1 MSRASHDHE
10 HARGHEHAH
19 DRSHA
24 CGHDHGDH
32 GQGHDQ
38 SHCHDHH
45 GHDHDHCGD
54 GHHSHDHHH
63 HGDHHHHHGH
73 HRPRPVRPGILL
85 AAFGVALPDARAG
98 YEALDR
104 EVRQRFPGVP
114 VRWAYTAHKIR
125 RKLAARGFENDSVA
139 VALSRLHDE
148 GVTHLAVQSLHTVPG
163 VEYHWT
169 LDQARV
175 FHHPRKGFLDVA
187 VGGPLL
193 MAGAD
198 LEAAA
203 AALGG
208 YPPPERGP
216 GDALVLVGHGTYHE
230 GHRRYLEFE
239 ALLRR
244 NDPLVFMGTLMGE
257 PGCAAVIRRVLAA
270 GARRVWLLPF
280 MSAPG
285 HHVRV
290 DIAGDGPH
298 SWKSHMAAAG
308 LDARVCMTGTMEHG
322 PCRALW
328 LEHLE
333 GAWRTVAPQSAAREV

>member
-1 MSRASHDHE
+1 MSRADHEQKHPSSHDHRPE
-10 HARGHEHAH
+10 RCPDPQHAPHEH
-19 DRSHA
+19 
-24 CGHDHGDH
+24 CGHDHGAHAPGHEHDQDH
-32 GQGHDQ
+32 GHDHPHHHDGGHF
-38 SHCHDHH
+38 HAHEHCCHDHH
-45 GHDHDHCGD
+45 GHG
-54 GHHSHDHHH
+54 
-63 HGDHHHHHGH
+63 GH
-73 HRPRPVRPGILL
+73 HRPRPARPGILL

-98 YEALDR
+98 YEAMER
-104 EVRQRFPGVP
+104 EVRGRFPDVP

-169 LDQARV
+169 RDQARV
-175 FHHPRKGFLDVA
+175 FCHPRKGFLQVE

-198 LEAAA
+198 LD
-203 AALGG
+203 AALTALAG
-208 YPPPERGP
+208 YLPPERGA
-216 GDALVLVGHGTYHE
+216 DEALVLVGHGTYHE

-239 ALLRR
+239 ALARR
-244 NDPLVFMGTLMGE
+244 HDPLLFMGTLMGE
-257 PGCAAVIRRVLAA
+257 PGCEAIVQRVLAA
-270 GARRVWLLPF
+270 GVRRVWLLPF

-298 SWKSHMAAAG
+298 SWKNRMAAAG
-308 LDARVCMTGTMEHG
+308 LDVRPCMTGTMEHG
-322 PCRALW
+322 PYRALW

-333 GAWRTVAPQSAAREV
+333 ATWRAVAP

>member
-1 MSRASHDHE
+1 MSHADHDHE
-10 HARGHEHAH
+10 H
-19 DRSHA
+19 
-24 CGHDHGDH
+24 GHDHGH
-32 GQGHDQ
+32 IH
-38 SHCHDHH
+38 HHDHDHDHHDPGRDEHGHAH
-45 GHDHDHCGD
+45 GHDHHDHCCHGHD
-54 GHHSHDHHH
+54 HGHH
-63 HGDHHHHHGH
+63 H
-73 HRPRPVRPGILL
+73 HRPRPARPGILL

-98 YEALDR
+98 YEAMER
-104 EVRQRFPGVP
+104 EVRGRFPGVP

-169 LDQARV
+169 RDQAHV
-175 FHHPRKGFLDVA
+175 FRHPRKGFLEVE
-187 VGGPLL
+187 VGGPML

-198 LEAAA
+198 LA
-203 AALGG
+203 AALAALAG

-230 GHRRYLEFE
+230 GHRRYLDFE
-239 ALLRR
+239 ALARR
-244 NDPLVFMGTLMGE
+244 DDPLLFMGTLMGE
-257 PGCAAVIRRVLAA
+257 PGCEAVIRRVRAA

-298 SWKSHMAAAG
+298 SWKSRMTAAG
-308 LDARVCMTGTMEHG
+308 LDVRICMTGTMEHG
-322 PCRALW
+322 PYRALW

-333 GAWRTVAPQSAAREV
+333 TTYRAVAPQPATQGA